1 MRLHVPL
8 LADDHELA
16 AGIHL
21 LPVDVIR
28 SEYVDVET
36 AGHRSAFTRPK
47 VPTQVSR
54 SGLEVA
60 RLPDELLQELAAHRV
75 DPERSTARKPG
86 EQETRISASSAT
98 DFIEGGLH
106 HERVR
111 HDADLV
117 QVRPRERRRTALS
130 FDAQRNFALVGE
142 GTGVIDH
149 QLPPIL
155 IG

>member
-1 MRLHVPL
+1 MRGEELRAGRAGRIPVPGCRSLDRGCHGAGHSVAAGPDTELQEVRAASTLAGRRLFRSREDSARPIFLRAGDPGRGAERHGQNEGSVMRLHVPL

-60 RLPDELLQELAAHRV
+60 RLPDELL
-75 DPERSTARKPG
+75 
-86 EQETRISASSAT
+86 
-98 DFIEGGLH
+98 
-106 HERVR
+106 
-111 HDADLV
+111 
-117 QVRPRERRRTALS
+117 
-130 FDAQRNFALVGE
+130 
-142 GTGVIDH
+142 
-149 QLPPIL
+149 
-155 IG
+155 